1 MKRMTARLFVFSCL
15 IALLAMGVSC
25 KEQDEADLE
34 WLKKEDD
41 IEVLANVFSGMSA
54 VYQIGWHKG
63 NEADLRHSLVR
74 RH

>member
-1 MKRMTARLFVFSCL
+1 MKRMTTRLFVFSCL
-15 IALLAMGVSC
+15 IALLVVGVSC

-41 IEVLANVFSGMSA
+41 IEVLANVLSGMFT
-54 VYQIGWHKG
+54 VHQIGWHTG

>member
-15 IALLAMGVSC
+15 IALLAVGVSC

-41 IEVLANVFSGMSA
+41 IEVLANVFSG
-54 VYQIGWHKG
+54 GCG
-63 NEADLRHSLVR
+63 
-74 RH
+74 